1 MKKEKGTLSLLLLLS
16 QIQSFPPEFKALWT
30 LGLASY
36 LNSHVSLCYLVWRCH
51 GWQEQWLCESKDWGI
66 KSCLVKERSIFLS
79 EKSVHLQ
86 LKAPIKS
93 GMWKCFITKAEFHLH
108 MWSRLLL
115 SLTSKLSPRHNIFIF
130 IPSPS
135 LLYPPLLRGLSMG
148 WPLLGYITPYLCS
161 AGQHYVTAA
170 FMTVFIRLII
180 NCAEDEQSPPP
191 PDAEG
196 EAQCLVPPL
205 TALENYGPE
214 WRKQPG
220 RITGLSHQW
229 CVWFWYFRGPVTP
242 PPPPLLAS
250 ILTQDILM
258 FLRRR

>member
-1 MKKEKGTLSLLLLLS
+1 
-16 QIQSFPPEFKALWT
+16 
-30 LGLASY
+30 
-36 LNSHVSLCYLVWRCH
+36 
-51 GWQEQWLCESKDWGI
+51 
-66 KSCLVKERSIFLS
+66 
-79 EKSVHLQ
+79 
-86 LKAPIKS
+86 
-93 GMWKCFITKAEFHLH
+93 MWKCFITKAEFHLH

-250 ILTQDILM
+250 ILTYLCSLEEGSEVWSNWGRVLLPPHSSQSQTQKWTMDPEGLTNLSTSNHEFA
-258 FLRRR
+258 FLWNKPWGAGTFPGGFWWPMETPGEQGLRTCWSSRS